1 MKTLNF
7 TVSSDAPLQTWWS
20 FCHLNDVNH
29 FTCLV
34 YSGVGAAEGLLYAV
48 GGHDGP
54 LVRKSVEVY
63 NPELNIWTQVADMHY
78 CRRNAG

>member
-1 MKTLNF
+1 M
-7 TVSSDAPLQTWWS
+7 S

-63 NPELNIWTQVADMHY
+63 NPELNIWTQVVDMHY
-78 CRRNAG
+78 CRRNAGQ